1 LDSDCLYY
9 EWEGEYI
16 ELHDNIA
23 DTGEERGYF
32 DSMSDEEWIELL
44 ENIDKHIVTA
54 D

>member
-1 LDSDCLYY
+1 MKKVYIFEFLDKSKV
-9 EWEGEYI
+9 
-16 ELHDNIA
+16 IA